1 MASIYSIPQEPSIP
15 WGAGTGNTR
24 TAPPHFAGS
33 AGERTATFWQLEE
46 GEEDANPN
54 RRTRGQEGEDAP
66 WSQGKSH
73 LWPSP
78 SVCPLSPAAPH
89 FQASLLS
96 SLCSVGFFFFFFFLR
111 ARYSKPYSVSSAS
124 PRPLQATASARASL
138 SPAVARAHVRPQP
151 SPALSRRRPR
161 ALAPSAL
168 SLGCGPELLG
178 QDLVPRF
185 AGPPASTPAAEDVRP
200 GTRRPRGRVGG
211 PWRGGPGGSNARDAR
226 GARPASLE
234 PSAQVAHLRGS
245 LCGLI
250 GLKRS

>member
-46 GEEDANPN
+46 EEEEANPN

-66 WSQGKSH
+66 WSQGKSR

-96 SLCSVGFFFFFFFLR
+96 SLCSLGFFSCVRVILSLTR
-111 ARYSKPYSVSSAS
+111 CPWLLPVRSR
-124 PRPLQATASARASL
+124 PRPLPAHPSAPPPPGSTCARSLAPRFLVGGRGPLRPALCPLGADQSCSARTSSL
-138 SPAVARAHVRPQP
+138 D
-151 SPALSRRRPR
+151 
-161 ALAPSAL
+161 
-168 SLGCGPELLG
+168 LLG
-178 QDLVPRF
+178 HLQVPR
-185 AGPPASTPAAEDVRP
+185 PPRTC
-200 GTRRPRGRVGG
+200 GLG
-211 PWRGGPGGSNARDAR
+211 RGGPGAVWGDR
-226 GARPASLE
+226 GAAVRVGLTRRTRGAPGRPRWSQARRWRIFG
-234 PSAQVAHLRGS
+234 ARCAA
-245 LCGLI
+245 
-250 GLKRS
+250 